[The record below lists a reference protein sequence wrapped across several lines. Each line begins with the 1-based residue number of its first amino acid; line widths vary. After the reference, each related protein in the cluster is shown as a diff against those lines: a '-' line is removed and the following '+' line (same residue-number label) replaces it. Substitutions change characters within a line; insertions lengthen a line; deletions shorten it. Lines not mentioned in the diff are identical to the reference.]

1 MTSSPRN
8 FKRTLLAAFISAASY
23 SPVLLAA
30 DDSALND
37 TDVAKTLDQLVVTA
51 SGHAQQVTDAPASI
65 TVVTQEELESKPY
78 KDVTDALQDVPGVMV
93 TGGGSSQDI
102 SMRGM
107 SGKYTLI
114 LVDGKRQGSRETRPN
129 GDNSGIEQ
137 GWTPP
142 LSAIDHIEVVRG
154 PMSSLYGSDA
164 LGGVINIITKKVQDK
179 WGGEISA
186 STTIQDN
193 NKSGDSRQ
201 ADLMVSGPLI
211 KDKLGLQFYGQVSQ
225 RDEDDIY
232 NGYADQDINNGTAK
246 VTWKMSDDQDII
258 FEAGK
263 ETQDRDTHVGKSI
276 DPSGRGAEDSDTE
289 YTRDHYAVTHNIT
302 VGDVNAQTYI
312 TNEQIDNPSRDMYYE
327 DTVVNN
333 QTTVSFDSHIL
344 TFGGQYQYE
353 KLDDSNNGANN
364 GVDQL
369 TRWQAA
375 LFVEDE
381 YFLTDDLSLTSGLRY
396 NKDENYGDN
405 FSPRL
410 YANWGFAPNWTL
422 KGGVSSGYRSPDL
435 REGTDGWGQDTGG
448 SAGNALIIGNSDLDP
463 EKSVSG
469 EAGLYWDSN
478 NGTQI
483 SGTIYRT
490 DYKDKITEERICD
503 TGAGDAS
510 CTYAGDSYTYLSQKY
525 NVDRVVMQGIELT
538 LNTHITK
545 NVSFTGNYTYTDS
558 EQKSGAFSGE
568 PLNRLPKHM
577 INATTNW
584 TMSDKMKSW
593 ARVNYRGKSSD
604 GLERTSISK
613 GIPSYT
619 FVDTGMSYALTKDI
633 TVYAGIYNILD
644 KEVDYDTYE
653 EVLDGRRY
661 NAKIRMKF

>member
-1 MTSSPRN
+1 MTSSPRH
-8 FKRTLLAAFISAASY
+8 FKQTLLAAFISATSY
-23 SPVLLAA
+23 SPILLAA
-30 DDSALND
+30 DNTPLND
-37 TDVAKTLDQLVVTA
+37 IDVAKTLDQLVVTA
-51 SGHAQQVTDAPASI
+51 SGHEQQITDAPASI

-78 KDVTDALQDVPGVMV
+78 KDMTDSLQDVPGVMV

-129 GDNSGIEQ
+129 SDNSGIEQ

-193 NKSGDSRQ
+193 NKSGDNRQ
-201 ADLMVSGPLI
+201 ADLMISGPLV

-225 RDEDDIY
+225 RDEDDIT

-258 FEAGK
+258 FEVGKENQNRDTTAGK
-263 ETQDRDTHVGKSI
+263 SSTS
-276 DPSGRGAEDSDTE
+276 SDNTK

-302 VGDVNAQTYI
+302 VGDTRSQTYI

-327 DTVVNN
+327 DTVLNN
-333 QTTVSFDSHIL
+333 QTTISFDSHIL
-344 TFGGQYQYE
+344 TLGGQYQYE
-353 KLDDSNNGANN
+353 KLDDAGNGSSN

-381 YFLTDDLSLTSGLRY
+381 YFLTDALSLTTGLRY

-410 YANWGFAPNWTL
+410 YANWNFTPNWTL
-422 KGGVSSGYRSPDL
+422 KGGVSTGYRSPDL
-435 REGTDGWGQDTGG
+435 RQGTDGWAQATGG
-448 SAGNALIIGNSDLDP
+448 KTGNALILGNSDLDP

-469 EAGLYWDSN
+469 EAGLYWN
-478 NGTQI
+478 NHKGTQI

-490 DYKDKITEERICD
+490 DYKDKITEERLCD

-510 CTYAGDSYTYLSQKY
+510 CTYDGDSSYTYLSQRY
-525 NVDRVVMQGIELT
+525 NVDRVVMQGVELT

-545 NVSFTGNYTYTDS
+545 DVSFTGNYTYTES
-558 EQKSGAFSGE
+558 EQKTGAFAGHS
-568 PLNRLPKHM
+568 LNRLPKHM

-604 GLERTSISK
+604 GQARTSIASK
-613 GIPSYT
+613 IPSYT
-619 FVDTGMSYALTKDI
+619 FVDTGMSYALTKNV

-661 NAKIRMKF
+661 NAKIRMTF

>member
-1 MTSSPRN
+1 MTSSPRH
-8 FKRTLLAAFISAASY
+8 FKRTLVAAFISAASY
-23 SPVLLAA
+23 SPILLAA
-30 DDSALND
+30 DNTALDN

-51 SGHAQQVTDAPASI
+51 SGHEQQITDAPASI

-93 TGGGSSQDI
+93 TGGGSSRDI

-129 GDNSGIEQ
+129 SDNSGIEQ

-201 ADLMVSGPLI
+201 ADIMVNGPLI

-225 RDEDDIY
+225 RDEDDIT

-246 VTWKMSDDQDII
+246 VTWKLSDDQDIV

-263 ETQDRDTHVGKSI
+263 ETQNRDTTTGKS
-276 DPSGRGAEDSDTE
+276 STSDSNTK

-302 VGDVNAQTYI
+302 VGDASAQTYI
-312 TNEQIDNPSRDMYYE
+312 TNEKIDNPSRDMYYE
-327 DTVVNN
+327 DTVLNN
-333 QTTVSFDSHIL
+333 QTTISFDSHIL
-344 TFGGQYQYE
+344 TLGGQYQYE
-353 KLDDSNNGANN
+353 KLDDSGNGSSN

-410 YANWGFAPNWTL
+410 YANWNFTPNWTL
-422 KGGVSSGYRSPDL
+422 KGGVSTGYRSPDL
-435 REGTDGWGQDTGG
+435 RQGTDGWAQATGG
-448 SAGNALIIGNSDLDP
+448 RTGNALILGNSDLSP

-469 EAGLYWDSN
+469 EAGLYWN
-478 NGTQI
+478 NNKGTQI

-510 CTYAGDSYTYLSQKY
+510 CTFDGDSSYTFLSQRY
-525 NVDRVVMQGIELT
+525 NVDRVVMQGVELT

-545 NVSFTGNYTYTDS
+545 DVSFTGNYTYTES
-558 EQKSGAFSGE
+558 EQKTGAYAGE

-584 TMSDKMKSW
+584 VMSDKMKSW
-593 ARVNYRGKSSD
+593 ARINYRGKSSD

-619 FVDTGMSYALTKDI
+619 FVDTGMSYALTKDV

-661 NAKIRMKF
+661 NAKIRMTF